1 MNENQI
7 ILTDYLANDVAMK
20 ALRAKFSELGDE
32 VDFST
37 FKSLMCDSFPIIADL
52 NQLPRNPREG
62 QRAGIAP
69 SYVGA
74 GLKGFGMN
82 KASTREISVDSS
94 KRSFVPG
101 PRQLDKSV
109 GKSSVVLQVD
119 PELESSHD
127 SSFDTTAPLPEEDKC
142 STSASHTIL
151 NDAEL
156 LSVPPDSDYAKSS
169 ATPIPTDGEEIEGDR
184 EIGVGTKTWLRRSRH
199 RSKME
204 LTGQVDVEPLKE
216 VFNYID
222 RRNRLNITWDDLVQY
237 LVEESRYRSSSMEE
251 TCRTYTFSRKMKGT
265 KVEESWLLNNPSDL
279 RALRNEIQKKMKE
292 KKAPEEKIKTAWE
305 TYAPPVDIPELFLI
319 HFVHGLP
326 GHMMFA
332 VSTRSTPLALFK
344 KSDLSHVRSLTSE
357 ELGHTSPTLVDYL
370 PQPDTIVSY
379 STDDNCLRGWTFL
392 LSKNN
397 TTSLSPLRIEGK
409 VQRIRTCT
417 EFFPYSVFMGTTL
430 GQVLRVDVPVLRS
443 GTELR
448 VAQVYDNLHAM
459 TSGGVVDFAISETH
473 IFTTGFDHR
482 VLSINI
488 QTGHTTVIGDCP
500 ESVYLLDYC
509 PMFSLVLGVSYKN
522 ELLCWDAK
530 GLAAVPGT
538 VFNHALEKEHYHR
551 IKRLICVKDLP
562 HCLTVDCL
570 GEVKMWDLRMQ
581 QCVQTTRVD
590 GTATEVMDPETIY
603 GMKSKTEDEANV
615 KTLQPIVDATYFD
628 ELHEMVS
635 CTSDTI
641 YLLQYN
647 LREDVYLCDFDQ
659 VNQIF
664 YDVREKTFVL
674 QASTRVSIWD
684 AQGGY
689 RKRVVDRALTT
700 DIPSRSK
707 DIASLCIDDVGSR
720 IFIALQ
726 TSEIEIH
733 DTKDM
738 EVPLEILKTPCVVSQ
753 MMYSNY
759 YKMLAGVS
767 QDGTL
772 YLRNE
777 EERIPFTV
785 AMKISSFLLY
795 SLSISEPL
803 GLLACAD
810 EKGYL
815 FLHDIKKV
823 ENSSQMCR
831 LDRRVLCCE
840 LLGSAPILASAH
852 DGGDI
857 CLWSCPPIAEVF
869 LQLAVFNVCTKGRAT
884 EVIQFVPIARDGEG
898 AAHQSTPFNT
908 HNTSLSSP
916 VVSHSSSPR
925 RSDSAWGGKSFHLP
939 RTYSEL
945 VTVDG
950 RRKTLVQERNKKS
963 SKLDPIPEAFDITAM
978 AFDDDTHR
986 FFCGD
991 STGSVSIFSL
1001 CSFFQWFEIKPVNY
1015 ESRTLYFLDRWGIGD
1030 AESMPRFIK
1039 TIHPHSREGV
1049 LAIRWVPYEKV
1060 LLTSG
1065 ADRKV
1070 FLFDVD
1076 GNECGVLSKARL
1088 PQRDTLEESRSSI
1101 HSSFNVQFR
1110 GVELPPY
1117 RTPNSIASSSK
1128 RATRK
1133 EKLISDTEVFCRHQL
1148 LSKDSQILLPLPN
1161 EESVNEL
1168 SDVDKLQYGSMSSTK
1183 GSTKHTSAARLVDF
1197 VMEGNNNTSSHA
1209 SLERDTNNSSP
1220 AGTAVATKKEV
1231 FLKDSVATSLA
1242 ATRAER
1248 NSKLAEEKV
1257 ESFPS
1262 TVRAETLSQ
1271 VEENRPHSHA
1281 AMCEKPLP
1289 VLFACQ
1295 FEPTVELMSYY
1306 QNNSRRQSVEQ
1317 EEIVEEQK
1325 ASQSIPKLLPVVRPV
1340 KKTLSQ
1346 PPVKPK
1352 LEFVVAG
1359 QHAVSP
1365 CETFKGE
1372 TFETKR
1378 IGSSRTV
1385 SSGSGSGSRSGRRL
1399 NASIANRT
1407 YSKDMFSKTL
1417 PNGIPPNALLESR
1430 KKPPA
1435 FQRKTQCRKV
1445 PSRNPENTVPL
1456 SQECQLEDL
1465 VIEYDGE
1472 LRRCIA
1478 GESAEQRARML
1489 LNPKLVFTKIGDDL
1503 KKVDHAFC

>member
-1 MNENQI
+1 MIENQI
-7 ILTDYLANDVAMK
+7 ILTDYLANDESMK
-20 ALRAKFSELGDE
+20 ALRDKFSELGDE
-32 VDFST
+32 IDFCT
-37 FKSLMCDSFPIIADL
+37 FKSLMCSSFPVIAEL
-52 NQLPRNPREG
+52 NQLQRNPREP
-62 QRAGIAP
+62 QKAGIAS
-69 SYVGA
+69 SYSGGA
-74 GLKGFGMN
+74 MKGFGMH
-82 KASTREISVDSS
+82 KVSSTARDVSVDS
-94 KRSFVPG
+94 KRSFVP
-101 PRQLDKSV
+101 RQSDKPG
-109 GKSSVVLQVD
+109 GKSSVVLQLD
-119 PELESSHD
+119 PVSETDSEL
-127 SSFDTTAPLPEEDKC
+127 FDTTAPLPEEEEKS
-142 STSASHTIL
+142 STSSSPSAL
-151 NDAEL
+151 NEVEL
-156 LSVPPDSDYAKSS
+156 LSVPPDSEYAKSS
-169 ATPIPTDGEEIEGDR
+169 ATPVPPDTEEVEVNR

-204 LTGQVDVEPLKE
+204 LTGQLAVEPLKAI
-216 VFNYID
+216 FNYID

-237 LVEESRYRSSSMEE
+237 LVEESRHRSASMEE

-279 RALRNEIQKKMKE
+279 QSLKNEIMKKKE
-292 KKAPEEKIKTAWE
+292 KKVSEEKIKTAWE
-305 TYAPPVDIPELFLI
+305 TYAPPVDNPELFLI

-344 KSDLSHVRSLTSE
+344 KSDLSHVRSLTPD
-357 ELGHTSPTLVDYL
+357 ELGHTSPTIVDYL
-370 PQPDTIVSY
+370 PHPDTIVSY
-379 STDDNCLRGWTFL
+379 STDDNCIRGWTFL

-397 TTSLSPLRIEGK
+397 TTSLSPLRVDGQ
-409 VQRIRTCT
+409 VQRMRTCT
-417 EFFPYSVFMGTTL
+417 EFFPYSVFIGTTL
-430 GQVLRVDVPVLRS
+430 GHVVRVDVPVLRS

-448 VAQVYDNLHAM
+448 IVQVYENLHAM

-590 GTATEVMDPETIY
+590 GTATEITDPETIY
-603 GMKSKTEDEANV
+603 GMKSKNEDEANV

-635 CTSDTI
+635 CTSDTV

-659 VNQIF
+659 VNQVF

-674 QASTRVSIWD
+674 QGSTRVSIWD

-700 DIPSRSK
+700 DIPPRRK
-707 DIASLCIDDVGSR
+707 DIAALCIDDVGSR
-720 IFIALQ
+720 IFISLQ
-726 TSEIEIH
+726 TFEIEIH
-733 DTKDM
+733 DTKEM

-785 AMKISSFLLY
+785 AMKITSFVLY

-831 LDRRVLCCE
+831 LDRRILCCE

-869 LQLAVFNVCTKGRAT
+869 LQLAVFNVCTKARST
-884 EVIQFVPIARDGEG
+884 ELIQFVPIARDGEG

-908 HNTSLSSP
+908 HSMSLNSP
-916 VVSHSSSPR
+916 LISHSSTPR

-945 VTVDG
+945 VKVDG
-950 RRKTLVQERNKKS
+950 RRRTLVQERNKKS
-963 SKLDPIPEAFDITAM
+963 SKSKAEPIPEAFDITAI
-978 AFDDDTHR
+978 AFDDDTHH
-986 FFCGD
+986 FFCAD

-1030 AESMPRFIK
+1030 VESMPRFIK
-1039 TIHPHSREGV
+1039 TIHPHSREGI
-1049 LAIRWVPYEKV
+1049 LTIRWVPYEKV
-1060 LLTSG
+1060 LLTTG

-1088 PQRDTLEESRSSI
+1088 PQRDTLEESKSSL

-1117 RTPNSIASSSK
+1117 RIPNSVVTGTK
-1128 RATRK
+1128 RTPRK
-1133 EKLISDTEVFCRHQL
+1133 EKLISDADVFCRHPL
-1148 LSKDSQILLPLPN
+1148 LSKDSQINLPLPH
-1161 EESVNEL
+1161 EESMNEL
-1168 SDVDKLQYGSMSSTK
+1168 SDAEKIQYGSISSTK
-1183 GSTKHTSAARLVDF
+1183 GSIKHTSAARLVDF
-1197 VMEGNNNTSSHA
+1197 VMEGNNTSSHA
-1209 SLERDTNNSSP
+1209 SMERDTNSSP
-1220 AGTAVATKKEV
+1220 AGTAGGVKKEV

-1257 ESFPS
+1257 DSFPS

-1271 VEENRPHSHA
+1271 VEENRSHSHA
-1281 AMCEKPLP
+1281 TMCEKPLP

-1306 QNNSRRQSVEQ
+1306 HNNSRP
-1317 EEIVEEQK
+1317 
-1325 ASQSIPKLLPVVRPV
+1325 QSIEPEDLMEEEKMKRNIPQLVPVIRPL
-1340 KKTLSQ
+1340 KRPLSRT
-1346 PPVKPK
+1346 PTKPK
-1352 LEFVVAG
+1352 LEFLISG
-1359 QHAVSP
+1359 QPAVPPSEALKSEP
-1365 CETFKGE
+1365 
-1372 TFETKR
+1372 FEPLRTSSSSR
-1378 IGSSRTV
+1378 VGSSLSRNGHRIN
-1385 SSGSGSGSRSGRRL
+1385 SSS
-1399 NASIANRT
+1399 ANPS
-1407 YSKDMFSKTL
+1407 YSKGMFSKTL

-1430 KKPPA
+1430 KRQPA
-1435 FQRKTQCRKV
+1435 FQRRPQSQSS
-1445 PSRNPENTVPL
+1445 SRSEQRYAAV
-1456 SQECQLEDL
+1456 SQESQLKEL
-1465 VIEYDGE
+1465 VEEYNGE

-1478 GESAEQRARML
+1478 GESAEQRGRML